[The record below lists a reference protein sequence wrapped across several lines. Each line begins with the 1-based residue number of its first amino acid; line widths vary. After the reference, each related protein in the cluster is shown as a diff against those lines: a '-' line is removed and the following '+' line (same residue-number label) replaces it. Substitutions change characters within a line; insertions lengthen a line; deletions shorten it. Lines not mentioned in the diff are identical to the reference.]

1 MRGAGMFQ
9 RIHRDESGF
18 AMVFA
23 VLVVFVVVTL
33 SITVLS
39 LSIHNSEQSAYDR
52 RRVTSVVAAEAGVD
66 DAWNRIQTTAP
77 ENLPCTTHTGSVE
90 AEPGP
95 ATFSAAYTWYSDSAG
110 TTLLTGCPSQ
120 TNVPAGVLVTAT
132 GRTSNTVPRQVQAY
146 MTLTPNYGG
155 FDAAILSVTNTT
167 FSNNFTVT
175 GLTGSDGDVYI
186 TSGDLVVTNS
196 PTIYGNVYIPTG
208 SASISNGT
216 QVVGNLWALNS
227 ATINNPAT
235 VTGNVISSTSS
246 VGGSGTIGGSATA
259 GTTIAAGL
267 TVGGNEY
274 PNTPQGPPPTQS
286 FPKLCQVAITGVCSA
301 MPWAGYTVS
310 TYTGA
315 TACTSAKNFLTT
327 GTLTGN
333 RVVFIDAVCNL
344 SIGNN
349 DDITF
354 TGDLAIV
361 TQGSITTTNQNN
373 WTGVSGKKLFLI
385 VNYRSIFTASCSS
398 SYNISIGNNSNFLN
412 ASVLFYSP
420 CTVTLNNSNDF
431 AGQALGNTVNITNQ
445 FTLSYRPVLVPGVP
459 TLMGFDQG
467 IVYLREVA

>member
-1 MRGAGMFQ
+1 MFQ
-9 RIHRDESGF
+9 RIHRDERGF

-23 VLVVFVVVTL
+23 VLVVFVVVML

-52 RRVTSVVAAEAGVD
+52 KRVTSVVAAEAGVD

-77 ENLPCTTHTGSVE
+77 ELLPCTTQTGSVE

-95 ATFSAAYTWYSDSAG
+95 ATFSAAYTWYQDSAG
-110 TTLLTGCPSQ
+110 TTPLTGCPSQ
-120 TNVPAGVLVTAT
+120 TNIPAGVLVTAT
-132 GRTSNTVPRQVQAY
+132 GRTSDTVPRQVQAY

-167 FSNNFTVT
+167 FANNFTVT
-175 GLTGSDGDVYI
+175 GLTGNDGDIYI

-196 PTIYGNVYIPTG
+196 PTVYGNVYVPVG

-216 QVVGNLWALNS
+216 QIVGNLWALNS
-227 ATINNPAT
+227 VTINNPAT
-235 VTGNVISSTSS
+235 VTGNVISSTS
-246 VGGSGTIGGSATA
+246 GIAGSGTVGGSATA

-274 PNTPQGPPPTQS
+274 PNTPQGPPPTQA
-286 FPKLCQVAITGVCSA
+286 FPKLCQVAIAGVCTA
-301 MPWAGYTVS
+301 MPWAGYTVT
-310 TYTGA
+310 TYSGA

-327 GTLTGN
+327 GTITGD
-333 RVVFIDAVCNL
+333 RVVYIDAVCNL
-344 SIGNN
+344 AIGNN
-349 DDITF
+349 DDVTF
-354 TGDLAIV
+354 TGNLAVV

-373 WTGVSGKKLFLI
+373 WTGVTGKSLFLI

-412 ASVLFYSP
+412 AGVLFYSP
-420 CTVTLNNSNDF
+420 CTVTLNNANNF
-431 AGQALGNTVNITNQ
+431 TGQALGNTVNITNN
-445 FTLSYRPVLVPGVP
+445 FTLSYKPILVPGVP

-467 IVYLREVA
+467 IVYVREVA

>member
-1 MRGAGMFQ
+1 MFQ
-9 RIHRDESGF
+9 RIHRDENGF

-77 ENLPCTTHTGSVE
+77 ESLPCTTHTGSVE

-95 ATFSAAYTWYSDSAG
+95 ATFSAAYTWYRDATG
-110 TTLLTGCPSQ
+110 TIPFGPGECPDQ
-120 TNVPAGVLVTAT
+120 TANIPASVLVTST
-132 GRTSNTVPRQVQAY
+132 GRTSATVPRQVQAF

-167 FSNNFTVT
+167 FSNTFTVT
-175 GLTGSDGDVYI
+175 GLTGSDGDIYI
-186 TSGDLVVTNS
+186 TSGDLTITNS
-196 PTIYGNVYIPTG
+196 PTIYGNVYVPVG
-208 SASISNGT
+208 SASMSNGS
-216 QVVGNLWALNS
+216 QIVGNLWALDEV
-227 ATINNPAT
+227 TINNPAT

-246 VGGSGTIGGSATA
+246 IGGSGTIGGSATA

-274 PNTPQGPPPTQS
+274 PNTPQGPPPTQA
-286 FPKLCQVAITGVCSA
+286 FPKLCQVAITDVCAA

-315 TACTSAKNFLTT
+315 SACTSAKNFLTT
-327 GTLTGN
+327 GTLTGD
-333 RVVFIDAVCNL
+333 RVVFIDAVCELN
-344 SIGNN
+344 IAAN
-349 DDITF
+349 DEIRF
-354 TGDLAIV
+354 TGNLAIV
-361 TQGSITTTNQNN
+361 TQGSIKMSNRND
-373 WTGVSGKKLFLI
+373 WYGSSGKSLFLI
-385 VNYRSIFTASCSS
+385 VNYRTIFPASCSS
-398 SYNISIGNNSNFLN
+398 SYDITTSNNSNFHD
-412 ASVLFYSP
+412 AIVLFYSP
-420 CTVTLNNSNDF
+420 CTVTLNNSNNF
-431 AGQALGNTVNITNQ
+431 TGQALGNTVKITNS
-445 FTLSYRPVLVPGVP
+445 FTMAYSPVLVPGVP
-459 TLMGFDQG
+459 ALAGFDQG

>member
-1 MRGAGMFQ
+1 
-9 RIHRDESGF
+9 
-18 AMVFA
+18 
-23 VLVVFVVVTL
+23 
-33 SITVLS
+33 
-39 LSIHNSEQSAYDR
+39 
-52 RRVTSVVAAEAGVD
+52 
-66 DAWNRIQTTAP
+66 
-77 ENLPCTTHTGSVE
+77 
-90 AEPGP
+90 
-95 ATFSAAYTWYSDSAG
+95 
-110 TTLLTGCPSQ
+110 
-120 TNVPAGVLVTAT
+120 
-132 GRTSNTVPRQVQAY
+132 